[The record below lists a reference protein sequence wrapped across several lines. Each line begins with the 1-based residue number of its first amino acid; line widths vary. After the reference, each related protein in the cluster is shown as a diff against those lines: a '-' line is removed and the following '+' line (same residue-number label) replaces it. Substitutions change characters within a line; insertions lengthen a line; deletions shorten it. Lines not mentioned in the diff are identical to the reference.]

1 MTTTT
6 EPGTAREARL
16 DAGASDADA
25 EDSARAGVSRRV
37 RYVSEYAELSRHIQ
51 SSGLLERR
59 YVYYWIKIIG
69 LVLSFVAIWVVFAFL
84 GDSWFQLVLAAVL
97 AIVLAQFGFLGHDAA
112 HQQIFA
118 SHRWNEWTARVVSG
132 LFSGL
137 SYRWWVT
144 KHNRH
149 HLNPNK

>member
-69 LVLSFVAIWVVFAFL
+69 LVLSFVAIWVVFALL
-84 GDSWFQLVLAAVL
+84 GNSWFQLVLAAVL
-97 AIVLAQFGFLGHDAA
+97 AIVLVQFGFLGHDAS

-118 SHRWNEWTARVVSG
+118 SHRWIAYAG
-132 LFSGL
+132 LL
-137 SYRWWVT
+137 MILYVAVEMIYRGFGEV
-144 KHNRH
+144 RPM
-149 HLNPNK
+149 LNSI